1 MKEITAVIRMN
12 MVNKTKEALAE
23 AGVPAFFALE
33 AQGRGK
39 GLINSEL
46 LKGAEKGYEEAAEL
60 LGEKGRLYPKRVFSV
75 VVTDDQVEDVVSTIM
90 DINKTGKPGD
100 GKIFIGPVFDSVR
113 VRTGEK
119 GNKSID

>member
-23 AGVPAFFALE
+23 AGIPAFFALE
-33 AQGRGK
+33 AQ
-39 GLINSEL
+39 
-46 LKGAEKGYEEAAEL
+46 EKGYEEAAEL
-60 LGEKGRLYPKRVFSV
+60 SGEKGRLYPKRVFSV
-75 VVTDDQVEDVVSTIM
+75 IVTDDQVEDVVETII
-90 DINKTGKPGD
+90 DVNKTGKPGD
-100 GKIFIGPVFDSVR
+100 GKIFVCPVFDSVR

>member
-23 AGVPAFFALE
+23 AGIPAFFALE

-39 GLINSEL
+39 GLINSAL
-46 LKGAEKGYEEAAEL
+46 LKGAATGYEEAAEL

-75 VVTDDQVEDVVSTIM
+75 IVADDQVEEVVETI
-90 DINKTGKPGD
+90 IEVNKTGKPGD
-100 GKIFIGPVFDSVR
+100 GKIFVCPVTDSVR